1 MTGEVQPVC
10 ARCEHT
16 PLEHSAGPCHQRSA
30 AGVGCDCG
38 GWAAAVTLGRQALIQ
53 KIRDRVDLQA
63 EAQRRMEVDEHADL
77 LAEARREVD
86 RLRAEVDALRDHAW
100 PTKGEEAMAEAL
112 REIAGMHHVTVGG
125 REVWHAEAECAD
137 LRGTPCHDFWPD
149 KPEEWC
155 STCIAEVAWCAWKM
169 RTLA

>member
-1 MTGEVQPVC
+1 MTEPTDTD
-10 ARCEHT
+10 AIRLLAMNLDAD
-16 PLEHSAGPCHQRSA
+16 PDDL
-30 AGVGCDCG
+30 G
-38 GWAAAVTLGRQALIQ
+38 GWLIKVADEIDRLG
-53 KIRDRVDLQA
+53 
-63 EAQRRMEVDEHADL
+63 MEVDEHADL